1 MRFATDNEDAEI
13 NFTQDRDVEKVW
25 EDEWCEH
32 GTCAGD
38 LFETATDYFEQAM
51 ELYDSV
57 KLGETLEE
65 AGITPNNET
74 TYTIANLNSTL
85 ADSLGVRTL
94 RYWCKEGQGSDKQVL
109 YRVAVCVERSSDFTW
124 QDCPGDE
131 FEGQCDLEREFYL
144 IPAVTAFGTRVF
156 VSGELLFFM
165 LFIAFWVC

>member
-1 MRFATDNEDAEI
+1 MIT
-13 NFTQDRDVEKVW
+13 
-25 EDEWCEH
+25 
-32 GTCAGD
+32 
-38 LFETATDYFEQAM
+38 
-51 ELYDSV
+51 YDKKK

-94 RYWCKEGQGSDKQVL
+94 RYWCKEGEGSNKQVL

-156 VSGELLFFM
+156 VSRELLFFM
-165 LFIAFWVC
+165 LFIIFWVC